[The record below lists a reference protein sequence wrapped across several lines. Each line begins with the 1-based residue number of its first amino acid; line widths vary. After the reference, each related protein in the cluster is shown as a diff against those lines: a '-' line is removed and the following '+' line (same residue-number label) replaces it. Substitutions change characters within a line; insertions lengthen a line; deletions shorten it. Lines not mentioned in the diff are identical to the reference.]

1 MKAYCV
7 LDLNADGSHCEVEIV
22 GIYYDREKAEE
33 SAINYACYWF
43 NDANIEPID
52 RHVICN
58 YDNTISCI
66 CDGDYCIDVVIREV
80 EVT

>member
-22 GIYYDREKAEE
+22 GIYCDREKAEE
-33 SAINYACYWF
+33 SAINYACYLF

-80 EVT
+80 EVI

>member
-7 LDLNADGSHCEVEIV
+7 LDLNADGAHCEVEIV

-43 NDANIEPID
+43 NETNIEPTD

-58 YDNTISCI
+58 CDNTILCI
-66 CDGDYCIDVVIREV
+66 CNDDYNIDVVIREV